1 MALNHCWG
9 KKMLSLSL
17 SPRCSNGGDHDKCQV
32 VGDLWHLANDKG
44 GHERRMAEMNGRDL
58 HICLV
63 DTNSHMLQIRNIF
76 ITIYIQPKK
85 MVHMYNNRWIFQ
97 STTKNKNWRRLL
109 SPFIQ
114 QSIRTCLQL
123 RNSPTGHPT
132 GFLHVFSNY
141 HAHLESGSLSLYYP
155 QSSKYL
161 VSRFDPPHTLWEGLL
176 EASNTSSQ
184 GIRMI
189 LDD

>member
-9 KKMLSLSL
+9 RKMLSLSL

-44 GHERRMAEMNGRDL
+44 GHERRMAEMNGRGL

-63 DTNSHMLQIRNIF
+63 DTNSHMLQIRNIHN
-76 ITIYIQPKK
+76 YIQPKK
-85 MVHMYNNRWIFQ
+85 MVYMYNNRWIFQ

-114 QSIRTCLQL
+114 QSIHTSLQL

-132 GFLHVFSNY
+132 GFLHIFSNY
-141 HAHLESGSLSLYYP
+141 HAHLKSGSLLFTIPSLP
-155 QSSKYL
+155 NTL
-161 VSRFDPPHTLWEGLL
+161 WVDLTPHTRCEK
-176 EASNTSSQ
+176 AF
-184 GIRMI
+184 
-189 LDD
+189 